1 MSSRRKSRELALQ
14 ALYQMEMTGDRAEAA
29 VYDLRQRCLG
39 DEEAAE
45 FSARLVL
52 VVAEHRQEIDQ
63 LAGQAAQNW
72 RLDRMAVVDRNLIRL
87 GAAQLLYLRD
97 QVPPKVAID
106 ESIELAKRYGDQES
120 GRFVNGVLDNIY
132 KNLPPEEM

>member
-14 ALYQMEMTGDRAEAA
+14 ALYQMELAGDRAEEAI
-29 VYDLRQRCLG
+29 YDLRQRCPG

-45 FSARLVL
+45 FSARLIRA
-52 VVAEHRQEIDQ
+52 VAEHRQEIDR

-120 GRFVNGVLDNIY
+120 GRFVNGVLDSIY
-132 KNLPPEEM
+132 KSLPPEEK

>member
-1 MSSRRKSRELALQ
+1 MEL
-14 ALYQMEMTGDRAEAA
+14 TGDRVEEAI
-29 VYDLRQRCLG
+29 YDLRQRCPG
-39 DEEAAE
+39 DEETAE
-45 FSARLVL
+45 FSARLIRA
-52 VVAEHRQEIDQ
+52 VAEHRQEIDR

-87 GAAQLLYLRD
+87 GAVQLLYLRD

-120 GRFVNGVLDNIY
+120 GRFVNGVLDSIY
-132 KNLPPEEM
+132 KNLPPEEK